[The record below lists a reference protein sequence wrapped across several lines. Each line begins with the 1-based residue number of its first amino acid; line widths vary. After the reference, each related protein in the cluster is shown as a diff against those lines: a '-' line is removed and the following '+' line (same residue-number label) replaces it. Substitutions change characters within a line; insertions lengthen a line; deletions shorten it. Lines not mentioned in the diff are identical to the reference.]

1 MNIWKEVRKEIGQR
15 PFVWLAYLLLALV
28 AVGFESG
35 EELLGLVG
43 AGDCNR
49 ITLPARMLYQRFA
62 TASHRKPRPHFVRLI
77 TLSAADPPEVLAD
90 PCNKREFVAAV
101 LDRLEPVHPAVVVI
115 DFWYS
120 PGICSKGE
128 NYSKTAALQDAVRKA
143 SIQFPIVIALGSQ
156 TQEQLELNRD
166 AELEAF
172 KGAGF
177 TAMDQV
183 LDPHLQFEGTGVS
196 YGLAR
201 LNCDTRRIPLFW
213 FVYPNRE
220 AIRSRTSMI
229 PQTSLAYE
237 AATKYDPHLR
247 TAMKNVLDKDEHPFT
262 SFVQETQFDPISAAK
277 VVCGRSLR
285 ASEDWKNCGAPGP
298 SDLST
303 LRGKVVVIGEATE
316 RDKHASVVG
325 DVPGYLLHA
334 NYIESLLDDRYFRP
348 VYPVLEFVL
357 TALGIVAVV
366 FLFDRSRSLLAGF
379 LLSIGLVVAVACV
392 CSLLSVYTG
401 FALVFWL
408 PLTVVLLVELLSSA
422 RSRSKPGGRLRSAR
436 KVTSA

>member
-1 MNIWKEVRKEIGQR
+1 
-15 PFVWLAYLLLALV
+15 
-28 AVGFESG
+28 
-35 EELLGLVG
+35 
-43 AGDCNR
+43 
-49 ITLPARMLYQRFA
+49 MLYQRFA

-77 TLSAADPPEVLAD
+77 TLSSAAEPPEVLAD

-101 LDRLEPVHPAVVVI
+101 LDRLQAVHPAVVVI

-120 PGICSKGE
+120 PGICGKGE
-128 NYSKTAALQDAVRKA
+128 NYSKTAVLQEAVSKA
-143 SIQFPIVIALGSQ
+143 STQFPIVIALGSQ

-177 TAMDQV
+177 TAKDQV
-183 LDPHLQFEGTGVS
+183 LDPHLRFEGAGVS

-213 FVYPNRE
+213 FVYPDRE
-220 AIRSRTSMI
+220 AIRARTSRI

-237 AATKYDPHLR
+237 AATKYDPDLR
-247 TAMKNVLDKDEHPFT
+247 TALKNVIAKDEHPFT
-262 SFVQETQFDPISAAK
+262 SFVREIQFGPISAAK
-277 VVCGRSLR
+277 VVCGRSLH
-285 ASEDWKNCGAPGP
+285 ASEDWKNCGAPGL
-298 SDLST
+298 SELST

-316 RDKHASVVG
+316 GDKHASVVG

-348 VYPVLEFVL
+348 VYPFLEFAL

-366 FLFDRSRSLLAGF
+366 FLFDRSRSLLVGF
-379 LLSIGLVVAVACV
+379 LLSIGLVAAVACV

-401 FALVFWL
+401 FAFVFWL
-408 PLTVVLLVELLSSA
+408 PLTVVPLVELLSNA

-436 KVTSA
+436 RATSA